1 MNALDATKPP
11 RAREPVSPMN
21 TFAGYTLNSKK
32 PNRLPTTAPVIGLI
46 PLFSPMAT
54 TVKNVATRIV
64 TLVQRPSRPS
74 VKFTPLS
81 VPRTIKNTA
90 GINSQPR
97 FR

>member
-54 TVKNVATRIV
+54 TVKNVATKDRNTCAETVKAVCKVYTVVGSENDKRI
-64 TLVQRPSRPS
+64 PPE
-74 VKFTPLS
+74 
-81 VPRTIKNTA
+81 
-90 GINSQPR
+90 
-97 FR
+97 